1 MIFSSSICLPEIVI
15 ISFFFTAEE
24 YYTLYMYQFP
34 SVEEYLDC
42 FRLLA
47 VMNKGAMTMAKQVS
61 MEWVDKN
68 LGHIH
73 KHIAGT

>member
-1 MIFSSSICLPEIVI
+1 
-15 ISFFFTAEE
+15 
-24 YYTLYMYQFP
+24 MYQFP

-42 FRLLA
+42 FHLLA

-61 MEWVDKN
+61 VEWVDKN